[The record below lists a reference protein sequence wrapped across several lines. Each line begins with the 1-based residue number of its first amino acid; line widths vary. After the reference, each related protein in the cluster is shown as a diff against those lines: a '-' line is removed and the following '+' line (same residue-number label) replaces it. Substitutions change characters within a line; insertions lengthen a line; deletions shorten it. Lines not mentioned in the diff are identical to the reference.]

1 MKLKYKQCLEIIE
14 KKLNFKINHNNISK
28 IINVSAN
35 ALSNRFSN
43 DGYLKD
49 EEIKKIED
57 FYKINITDMHTS
69 ANIDFFSDIFN
80 FKNQITNE
88 KIQIPLN
95 FIKNFSNADD
105 YFILETAGDTMSPII
120 KDKDKLLIKRH
131 KGEQILDNHIYIFEY
146 NNEIFLKRLTKNID
160 HIVINADNE
169 LYPTSILQKNE
180 FKEFSIIGQIIGLI
194 RDI

>member
-88 KIQIPLN
+88 KIQIPLD

-146 NNEIFLKRLTKNID
+146 NNEIFIKRLTKNID
-160 HIVINADNE
+160 QIVIKSDNE
-169 LYPTSILQKNE
+169 LYPTRILQKNE

>member
-105 YFILETAGDTMSPII
+105 YLILETAGDTMSPII

-146 NNEIFLKRLTKNID
+146 NNEIFIKRLTKNID
-160 HIVINADNE
+160 QIVIKSDNE
-169 LYPTSILQKNE
+169 LYPTRILQKDE

>member
-88 KIQIPLN
+88 KIQIPLD

-146 NNEIFLKRLTKNID
+146 NNEIFIKRLTKNID
-160 HIVINADNE
+160 QIVIKSDNE
-169 LYPTSILQKNE
+169 LYPTRILQKDE

>member
-146 NNEIFLKRLTKNID
+146 NNEIFIKRLTKNID
-160 HIVINADNE
+160 QIVIKSDNE
-169 LYPTSILQKNE
+169 LYPTRILQKNE

>member
-146 NNEIFLKRLTKNID
+146 NNEIFIKRLTKNID
-160 HIVINADNE
+160 QIVIKSDNE
-169 LYPTSILQKNE
+169 LYPTRILQKDE